1 MRGQYN
7 GRMSMNSSVNKR
19 TVLFIAALSPFLTT
33 FMGSSINI
41 ALPPIGREFQMNA
54 VLLGWVATAYILGSA
69 TCLLPFGR
77 LADIYGRKRIL
88 TYGIFIFTIASILL
102 AFTPSATVLIALRAL
117 QGIGGA
123 MIFTTG
129 IAILTSV
136 FPVGERGKALGIT
149 VATTY
154 LGLSLGPVLGGLL
167 TQHFGWRSIFLVVV
181 ALGATIIAL
190 IFSRLKGEWAEARG
204 EKFDLVGSVIYG
216 LALTGII
223 YGFSLLPAKL
233 GIWLIISGTSGFFA
247 FVNRELKVESPLLDI
262 NLFRK
267 NRVFAFSN
275 LAVLL
280 NYSAAFAVSFL
291 LSLYLQYIKGF
302 SPQSAG
308 LILVAMPAVQASF
321 SPLAGRLS
329 DRIEPRIL
337 ASVGTGLIT
346 IGLSLFI
353 FLGQNTSLGFIIA
366 SLILIGLGFGFFA
379 SPNTN
384 AIMSSVKQRFYGVA
398 SATLATMRQVGMSFS
413 MGIAMLL
420 FAIYIGRVEITPEHY
435 PLFLS
440 STRIAFI
447 IFTALCCGG
456 IFASL
461 ARGKTR

>member
-1 MRGQYN
+1 
-7 GRMSMNSSVNKR
+7 MNNAVNKR
-19 TVLFIAALSPFLTT
+19 TVLVVAALSPFLAT
-33 FMGSSINI
+33 FMASSINI
-41 ALPPIGREFQMNA
+41 ALPSIGREFQMNA
-54 VLLGWVATAYILGSA
+54 VLLGWVAMAYILASA

-88 TYGIFIFTIASILL
+88 TCGIFIFTIASAILT
-102 AFTPSATVLIALRAL
+102 FVPSAPVLIALRAV

-123 MIFTTG
+123 MIFTTA
-129 IAILTSV
+129 IAMLTSV
-136 FPVGERGKALGIT
+136 FPVGERGKALGIN
-149 VATTY
+149 AAATY

-167 TQHFGWRSIFLVVV
+167 TQHFGWRSIFLVTGL
-181 ALGATIIAL
+181 LGATIIGL
-190 IFSRLKGEWAEARG
+190 ILGKLKGEWAEARG
-204 EKFDLVGSVIYG
+204 EKFDLTGSVIYG
-216 LALTGII
+216 FALTGII
-223 YGFSLLPAKL
+223 YGFSLLPAML
-233 GIWLIISGTSGFFA
+233 GIGLIIMGASGIFA
-247 FVNRELKVESPLLDI
+247 FVKRELGAESPLLNI

-275 LAVLL
+275 LALLL
-280 NYSAAFAVSFL
+280 NYSAAFAVTFL

-321 SPLAGRLS
+321 SPIAGRLS

-337 ASVGTGLIT
+337 ASVGMGLIAV
-346 IGLSLFI
+346 GLSLFI
-353 FLGQNTSLGFIIA
+353 SLNENTGLGSIIA
-366 SLILIGLGFGFFA
+366 SLILIGLGFGFFT

-398 SATLATMRQVGMSFS
+398 SATLATMRQIGMSFS

-440 STRIAFI
+440 STKIAFI
-447 IFTALCCGG
+447 IFTALCSAG

>member
-1 MRGQYN
+1 
-7 GRMSMNSSVNKR
+7 MNNAVNKR
-19 TVLFIAALSPFLTT
+19 TVLVVAALSPFLVA

-41 ALPPIGREFQMNA
+41 ALPSIGREFQMNA
-54 VLLGWVATAYILGSA
+54 VLLGWVATAYILASA

-88 TYGIFIFTIASILL
+88 TCGIFIFTIASLIL
-102 AFTPSATVLIALRAL
+102 AFVPSATVLIALRTV

-123 MIFTTG
+123 MIFTTA
-129 IAILTSV
+129 IAMLTSV
-136 FPVGERGKALGIT
+136 FPVGERGKALGIN
-149 VATTY
+149 VAMTY

-167 TQHFGWRSIFLVVV
+167 TQHFGWRSIFLVTVP
-181 ALGATIIAL
+181 LGATIIGL
-190 IFSRLKGEWAEARG
+190 ILGKLKGEWAEARG
-204 EKFDLVGSVIYG
+204 EKFDLTGSVIYG

-223 YGFSLLPAKL
+223 YGFSLLPAML
-233 GIWLIISGTSGFFA
+233 GIWLIIMGASGIFA
-247 FVNRELKVESPLLDI
+247 FVKRELGAESPLLDI

-291 LSLYLQYIKGF
+291 ISLYLQYIKGL

-321 SPLAGRLS
+321 SPVAGRLS

-337 ASVGTGLIT
+337 ASVGMGLIT
-346 IGLSLFI
+346 VGLSLFI
-353 FLGQNTSLGFIIA
+353 SLNENTGLGYIIA
-366 SLILIGLGFGFFA
+366 SLILIGLGFGFFT

-398 SATLATMRQVGMSFS
+398 SATLATMRQIGMSFS

-420 FAIYIGRVEITPEHY
+420 FAIYIGRVEITAEHY

-440 STRIAFI
+440 STKIAFI
-447 IFTALCCGG
+447 IFTVLCSAG

-461 ARGKTR
+461 AGGKTR

>member
-1 MRGQYN
+1 
-7 GRMSMNSSVNKR
+7 MSSDVNKR
-19 TVLFIAALSPFLTT
+19 AVLVIAALSPFLTT

-41 ALPPIGREFQMNA
+41 ALPSIGHEFQMSA
-54 VLLGWVATAYILGSA
+54 VLLGWVATAYILASA

-77 LADIYGRKRIL
+77 LADIYGRKRVL
-88 TYGIFIFTIASILL
+88 TSGIFIFTIASLLL
-102 AFTPSATVLIALRAL
+102 AFTPSATVLIALRVV
-117 QGIGGA
+117 QGIGSA

-136 FPVGERGKALGIT
+136 FPAGERGKALGIN
-149 VATTY
+149 AAATY

-167 TQHFGWRSIFLVVV
+167 TQHFGWRSIFLIVVPM
-181 ALGATIIAL
+181 GATVIAL

-204 EKFDLVGSVIYG
+204 EKFDLTGSVIYG

-223 YGFSLLPAKL
+223 YGFSLLPAMW
-233 GIWLIISGTSGFFA
+233 GIWLIILGASGIFA
-247 FVNRELKVESPLLDI
+247 FVRREAKADSPLLDI

-280 NYSAAFAVSFL
+280 NYSAAYAVSFL
-291 LSLYLQYIKGF
+291 LSLYLQYIKGL

-308 LILVAMPAVQASF
+308 LILVAMPIVQAGF
-321 SPLAGRLS
+321 SPVAGRLS

-337 ASVGTGLIT
+337 ASVGMGLIT

-384 AIMSSVKQRFYGVA
+384 AIMSSVRQRFYGVA

-413 MGIAMLL
+413 MGITMLL
-420 FAIYIGRVEITPEHY
+420 FAIYIGRVEITPEYY

-440 STRIAFI
+440 STKIAFI

-461 ARGKTR
+461 VRGKTQ

>member
-1 MRGQYN
+1 
-7 GRMSMNSSVNKR
+7 MNSGINKR
-19 TVLFIAALSPFLTT
+19 GVLLIAALSPFLAA

-41 ALPPIGREFQMNA
+41 ALPSIGREFQMNA
-54 VLLGWVATAYILGSA
+54 VFLGWVATAYILASA

-77 LADIYGRKRIL
+77 LADIYGRKRVL
-88 TYGIFIFTIASILL
+88 TYGIFIFTIASLLL
-102 AFTPSATVLIALRAL
+102 AFAPSATVLIALRAL

-136 FPVGERGKALGIT
+136 FPMGERGKALGIN
-149 VATTY
+149 AAATY

-181 ALGATIIAL
+181 PLGATIIAL
-190 IFSRLKGEWAEARG
+190 IFTKLKGEWAEARG
-204 EKFDLVGSVIYG
+204 ERFDLTGSVIYG

-233 GIWLIISGTSGFFA
+233 GMWLIIIGASGIFA
-247 FVNRELKVESPLLDI
+247 FVQREAKVGSPLLDI

-267 NRVFAFSN
+267 NRGFAFSN

-280 NYSAAFAVSFL
+280 NYSAAYAVSFL
-291 LSLYLQYIKGF
+291 LSLYLQYIKGL

-308 LILVAMPAVQASF
+308 LTLVAMPAVQAGF
-321 SPLAGRLS
+321 SPVAGRLS

-337 ASVGTGLIT
+337 ASVGMGLIA

-353 FLGQNTSLGFIIA
+353 FLGENTSLGFIIA
-366 SLILIGLGFGFFA
+366 SLILIGFGFGFFA

-384 AIMSSVKQRFYGVA
+384 AIMSSVDQRFYGVA

-420 FAIYIGRVEITPEHY
+420 FAIYIGRVEIIPQYY

-440 STRIAFI
+440 STKIAFI
-447 IFTALCCGG
+447 IFTALCSGG

-461 ARGKTR
+461 VRGKTQ

>member
-1 MRGQYN
+1 
-7 GRMSMNSSVNKR
+7 MSSDVDKR
-19 TVLFIAALSPFLTT
+19 AVLVIAALSPFLTT
-33 FMGSSINI
+33 FMGSAINI
-41 ALPPIGREFQMNA
+41 ALPSIGHEFQMSA
-54 VLLGWVATAYILGSA
+54 VLLGWVATAYILASA

-77 LADIYGRKRIL
+77 LADIYGRKRVL
-88 TYGIFIFTIASILL
+88 TCGIFIFTIASLFL
-102 AFTPSATVLIALRAL
+102 AFTPSATVLIALRAVP
-117 QGIGGA
+117 GISGA

-136 FPVGERGKALGIT
+136 FPAGERGKALGIN
-149 VATTY
+149 AAATY

-181 ALGATIIAL
+181 PVGATVIAL
-190 IFSRLKGEWAEARG
+190 IFGKLKGEWAEARG
-204 EKFDLVGSVIYG
+204 EKFDLTGSVIYG

-223 YGFSLLPAKL
+223 YGFSLLPAMW
-233 GIWLIISGTSGFFA
+233 GIWLVILGASGIFA
-247 FVNRELKVESPLLDI
+247 FVQREAKADSPLLDI

-275 LAVLL
+275 LAGLL

-291 LSLYLQYIKGF
+291 LSLYLQYIKGL

-321 SPLAGRLS
+321 SPVAGRLS

-337 ASVGTGLIT
+337 ASVGMGLIT

-384 AIMSSVKQRFYGVA
+384 AIMSSVRQRFYGVA

-420 FAIYIGRVEITPEHY
+420 FAIYIGRVEITPEYY

-440 STRIAFI
+440 STKIAFI

-461 ARGKTR
+461 VRGKTQ

>member
-1 MRGQYN
+1 
-7 GRMSMNSSVNKR
+7 MNNAVNKR
-19 TVLFIAALSPFLTT
+19 TVLVVAALSPFLAT
-33 FMGSSINI
+33 FMASSINI
-41 ALPPIGREFQMNA
+41 ALPSIGREFQMNA
-54 VLLGWVATAYILGSA
+54 VLLGWVATAYILASA

-77 LADIYGRKRIL
+77 LADIHGRKRIL
-88 TYGIFIFTIASILL
+88 TWGISIFTIASL
-102 AFTPSATVLIALRAL
+102 ALTFVPSATVLIALRAV

-123 MIFTTG
+123 MIFTTS

-136 FPVGERGKALGIT
+136 FPIGERGKALGIN
-149 VATTY
+149 AAATY

-167 TQHFGWRSIFLVVV
+167 TQHFGWRSIFLVTGL
-181 ALGATIIAL
+181 LGAAIIGL
-190 IFSRLKGEWAEARG
+190 ILGKLKGEWAEARG
-204 EKFDLVGSVIYG
+204 EKFDLTGSVIYG

-223 YGFSLLPAKL
+223 YGFSLLPTML
-233 GIWLIISGTSGFFA
+233 GIWLIIMGAAGIFA
-247 FVNRELKVESPLLDI
+247 FVKRELGAESPLLDI

-275 LAVLL
+275 LALLL
-280 NYSAAFAVSFL
+280 NYSAAYAVTFL
-291 LSLYLQYIKGF
+291 ISLYLQYIKGL
-302 SPQSAG
+302 SPPSAG

-321 SPLAGRLS
+321 SPVAGRLS

-337 ASVGTGLIT
+337 ASAGMGLIT
-346 IGLSLFI
+346 AGLALFI
-353 FLGQNTSLGFIIA
+353 FLGENTSLGFIIA
-366 SLILIGLGFGFFA
+366 SLILIGLGFGFFT

-413 MGIAMLL
+413 MGITMLL

-435 PLFLS
+435 PMFLS
-440 STRIAFI
+440 STKIAFI
-447 IFTALCCGG
+447 IFTALCSAG

>member
-1 MRGQYN
+1 
-7 GRMSMNSSVNKR
+7 MSSDVNKR
-19 TVLFIAALSPFLTT
+19 AVLVIAALSPFLTT

-41 ALPPIGREFQMNA
+41 ALPSIGHEFQMGA
-54 VLLGWVATAYILGSA
+54 VLLGWVATAYILASA

-88 TYGIFIFTIASILL
+88 TSGIFIFTIASLLL
-102 AFTPSATVLIALRAL
+102 AFTPSATVLIALRAV

-136 FPVGERGKALGIT
+136 FPAGERGKALGIN
-149 VATTY
+149 AAATY

-167 TQHFGWRSIFLVVV
+167 TQHFGWRSIFLIVVPV
-181 ALGATIIAL
+181 GATVIAL

-204 EKFDLVGSVIYG
+204 EKFDLTGSVIYG

-223 YGFSLLPAKL
+223 YGFSLLPAMW
-233 GIWLIISGTSGFFA
+233 GIWLIILGASGIFA
-247 FVNRELKVESPLLDI
+247 FVQREAKADSPLLDI

-291 LSLYLQYIKGF
+291 LSLYLQYIKGL

-308 LILVAMPAVQASF
+308 LILVAMPIVQASF
-321 SPLAGRLS
+321 SPVAGRLS

-337 ASVGTGLIT
+337 ASVGMGLIT

-384 AIMSSVKQRFYGVA
+384 AIMSSVRQRFYGVA

-413 MGIAMLL
+413 MGITMLL
-420 FAIYIGRVEITPEHY
+420 FAIYIGRVEIIPQYY

-440 STRIAFI
+440 STKIAFI

-461 ARGKTR
+461 VRGKTQ

>member
-1 MRGQYN
+1 
-7 GRMSMNSSVNKR
+7 MNSGINKR
-19 TVLFIAALSPFLTT
+19 AVLLIAALSPFLTT
-33 FMGSSINI
+33 FMGSAINI
-41 ALPPIGREFQMNA
+41 ALPSIGSEFQMNA
-54 VLLGWVATAYILGSA
+54 VFLGWVATAYILASA

-77 LADIYGRKRIL
+77 LADIYGRKRVL
-88 TYGIFIFTIASILL
+88 TYGIFTFTIASLLL
-102 AFTPSATVLIALRAL
+102 AFAPSATVLIALRVL

-136 FPVGERGKALGIT
+136 FPTGERGKALGIN
-149 VATTY
+149 AAATY

-167 TQHFGWRSIFLVVV
+167 TQHFGWQSIFLTVVP
-181 ALGATIIAL
+181 LGATIIAL
-190 IFSRLKGEWAEARG
+190 IFTKLKGEWAEARG
-204 EKFDLVGSVIYG
+204 EKFDLTGSVIYG
-216 LALTGII
+216 LALTGVI
-223 YGFSLLPAKL
+223 YGFSQLPAKL
-233 GIWLIISGTSGFFA
+233 GIWLTIIGASGIFA
-247 FVNRELKVESPLLDI
+247 FIQREAKAGSPLLDI
-262 NLFRK
+262 NLFKK

-280 NYSAAFAVSFL
+280 NYSAAYAVSFL
-291 LSLYLQYIKGF
+291 LSLYLQYIKGL

-308 LILVAMPAVQASF
+308 LTLVAMPIVQAGF
-321 SPLAGRLS
+321 SPVAGRLS

-337 ASVGTGLIT
+337 ASVGMGLIT

-353 FLGQNTSLGFIIA
+353 FLGQNTSLGFITA

-384 AIMSSVKQRFYGVA
+384 AVMSSVNQRFYGVA

-413 MGIAMLL
+413 MGITMLL
-420 FAIYIGRVEITPEHY
+420 FAIYIGRVEITPEYH

-440 STRIAFI
+440 STKIAFI
-447 IFTALCCGG
+447 IFTALCSVG

-461 ARGKTR
+461 VRGKTK

>member
-1 MRGQYN
+1 
-7 GRMSMNSSVNKR
+7 MNNAVNKR
-19 TVLFIAALSPFLTT
+19 TVLVVAALSPFLAT
-33 FMGSSINI
+33 FMASSINI
-41 ALPPIGREFQMNA
+41 ALPSIGREFQMNA
-54 VLLGWVATAYILGSA
+54 VLLGWVATAYILASA

-77 LADIYGRKRIL
+77 LADIHGRKRIL
-88 TYGIFIFTIASILL
+88 TWGISIFTIASL
-102 AFTPSATVLIALRAL
+102 ALTFVPSATVLIALRAV

-123 MIFTTG
+123 MIFTTS

-136 FPVGERGKALGIT
+136 FPIGERGKALGIN
-149 VATTY
+149 AAATY

-167 TQHFGWRSIFLVVV
+167 TQHFGWRSIFLVTGL
-181 ALGATIIAL
+181 LGVTIIGL
-190 IFSRLKGEWAEARG
+190 ILGKLKGEWAEARG
-204 EKFDLVGSVIYG
+204 EKFDLTGSVIYG

-223 YGFSLLPAKL
+223 YGFSLLPTML
-233 GIWLIISGTSGFFA
+233 GIWLIIMGAAGIFA
-247 FVNRELKVESPLLDI
+247 FVKRELGAESPLLDI

-275 LAVLL
+275 LALLL
-280 NYSAAFAVSFL
+280 NYSAAYAVTFL
-291 LSLYLQYIKGF
+291 ISLYLQYIKGL
-302 SPQSAG
+302 SPPSAG

-321 SPLAGRLS
+321 SPVAGRLS

-337 ASVGTGLIT
+337 ASAGMGLIT
-346 IGLSLFI
+346 AGLALFI
-353 FLGQNTSLGFIIA
+353 FLGENTSLGFIIA
-366 SLILIGLGFGFFA
+366 SLILIGLGFGFFT

-413 MGIAMLL
+413 MGITMLL

-435 PLFLS
+435 PMFLS
-440 STRIAFI
+440 STKIAFI
-447 IFTALCCGG
+447 IFTALCSAG

>member
-1 MRGQYN
+1 
-7 GRMSMNSSVNKR
+7 MNNAVNKR
-19 TVLFIAALSPFLTT
+19 TVLVVAALSPFLAT
-33 FMGSSINI
+33 FMASSINI
-41 ALPPIGREFQMNA
+41 ALPSIGREFQMNA
-54 VLLGWVATAYILGSA
+54 VLLGWVATAYILASA

-88 TYGIFIFTIASILL
+88 TCGIFIFTIASAILT
-102 AFTPSATVLIALRAL
+102 FVPSATVLIGLRAV

-123 MIFTTG
+123 MIFTTA
-129 IAILTSV
+129 IAMLTSV
-136 FPVGERGKALGIT
+136 FPVGERGKALGIN
-149 VATTY
+149 AAATY

-167 TQHFGWRSIFLVVV
+167 TQHFGWRSIFLVTGL
-181 ALGATIIAL
+181 LGATIIGL
-190 IFSRLKGEWAEARG
+190 ILGKLKGEWTEARG
-204 EKFDLVGSVIYG
+204 EKFDLTGSVIYG

-223 YGFSLLPAKL
+223 YGFSLLPAML
-233 GIWLIISGTSGFFA
+233 GIWLIIMGASGIFA
-247 FVNRELKVESPLLDI
+247 FVKRELGAESPLLDI

-275 LAVLL
+275 LALLL

-291 LSLYLQYIKGF
+291 ISLYLQYIKGL

-321 SPLAGRLS
+321 SPVAGRLS

-337 ASVGTGLIT
+337 ASVGMGLIT
-346 IGLSLFI
+346 VGLSLFI
-353 FLGQNTSLGFIIA
+353 SLNENTSLGFIIA
-366 SLILIGLGFGFFA
+366 SLILIGLGFGFFT

-398 SATLATMRQVGMSFS
+398 SATLATMRQIGMSFS

-440 STRIAFI
+440 STKIAFI
-447 IFTALCCGG
+447 IFTALCSAG

>member
-1 MRGQYN
+1 
-7 GRMSMNSSVNKR
+7 MNNAVNKR
-19 TVLFIAALSPFLTT
+19 AVLLIAALSSFLTT

-41 ALPPIGREFQMNA
+41 ALPSIGREFQMDA
-54 VLLGWVATAYILGSA
+54 VLLSWVATSYILA
-69 TCLLPFGR
+69 TAMFLLPFGR
-77 LADIYGRKRIL
+77 LADIHGRKRIL
-88 TYGIFIFTIASILL
+88 TYGIFIFTISSLL
-102 AFTPSATVLIALRAL
+102 LSFAPSAIVLISLRVV
-117 QGIGGA
+117 QGIGSA
-123 MIFTTG
+123 MIFASA
-129 IAILTSV
+129 IAIISSV

-167 TQHFGWRSIFLVVV
+167 TQHFGWRSIFLATVP
-181 ALGATIIAL
+181 LGATVIAL
-190 IFSRLKGEWAEARG
+190 IFGKMKAEWAEAKG
-204 EKFDLVGSVIYG
+204 EKFDLIGSVIYS
-216 LALTGII
+216 LALIGII
-223 YGFSLLPAKL
+223 YGFSLLPAML
-233 GIWLIISGTSGFFA
+233 GIWLIVMGVSGIFA
-247 FVNRELKVESPLLDI
+247 FVRREMKVESPILNI

-280 NYSAAFAVSFL
+280 NYSAAFAVGFL
-291 LSLYLQYIKGF
+291 LSLYLQYIKGL

-321 SPLAGRLS
+321 SPVAGRLS

-337 ASVGTGLIT
+337 ASVGMGLIAV
-346 IGLSLFI
+346 GLSLFI
-353 FLGQNTSLGFIIA
+353 SLNEKTSLGFIIA
-366 SLILIGLGFGFFA
+366 NLILIGFGFALFA

-398 SATLATMRQVGMSFS
+398 SATLATMRQIGMSFS
-413 MGIAMLL
+413 MGITMLL
-420 FAIYIGRVEITPEHY
+420 FAIYIGRVEITPEYH

-440 STRIAFI
+440 STKTAFI
-447 IFTALCCGG
+447 IFTALCSGG

>member
-1 MRGQYN
+1 
-7 GRMSMNSSVNKR
+7 MSSDVNKR
-19 TVLFIAALSPFLTT
+19 AVLIIAALSPFLTT

-41 ALPPIGREFQMNA
+41 ALPSIGHEFQMSA
-54 VLLGWVATAYILGSA
+54 VLLGWVATAYILASA

-88 TYGIFIFTIASILL
+88 TCGIFIFTIASLLL
-102 AFTPSATVLIALRAL
+102 AFTPSARVLIALRAV

-136 FPVGERGKALGIT
+136 FPAGERGKALGIN
-149 VATTY
+149 AAATY

-181 ALGATIIAL
+181 PVGATVIAL

-204 EKFDLVGSVIYG
+204 EKFDLTGSVIYG

-223 YGFSLLPAKL
+223 YGFSLLPAMW
-233 GIWLIISGTSGFFA
+233 GIWLVILGGSGIFA
-247 FVNRELKVESPLLDI
+247 FVQRETKADSPLLDI

-275 LAVLL
+275 LAVIL
-280 NYSAAFAVSFL
+280 NYSAAYAVSFL
-291 LSLYLQYIKGF
+291 LSLYLQYIKGLD
-302 SPQSAG
+302 PRSAG
-308 LILVAMPAVQASF
+308 LILVAMPIVQASF
-321 SPLAGRLS
+321 SPVAGRLS

-337 ASVGTGLIT
+337 ASVGMGLIT
-346 IGLSLFI
+346 IGLFLFI

-366 SLILIGLGFGFFA
+366 TLILIGFGFGFFA

-384 AIMSSVKQRFYGVA
+384 AVMSSVKQRFYGVA

-420 FAIYIGRVEITPEHY
+420 FATHIGKVEITPEYY

-440 STRIAFI
+440 STKIAFI

-461 ARGKTR
+461 VRGKTQ

>member
-1 MRGQYN
+1 
-7 GRMSMNSSVNKR
+7 
-19 TVLFIAALSPFLTT
+19 
-33 FMGSSINI
+33 
-41 ALPPIGREFQMNA
+41 MNA
-54 VLLGWVATAYILGSA
+54 VFLGWVATAYILASA

-77 LADIYGRKRIL
+77 LADIYGRKRVL
-88 TYGIFIFTIASILL
+88 TYGIFIFTIASLLL
-102 AFTPSATVLIALRAL
+102 AFAPSATVLIALRAL

-136 FPVGERGKALGIT
+136 FPMGERGKALGIN
-149 VATTY
+149 AAATY

-181 ALGATIIAL
+181 PLGATIIAL
-190 IFSRLKGEWAEARG
+190 IFTKLKGEWAEARG
-204 EKFDLVGSVIYG
+204 ERFDLTGSVIYG

-233 GIWLIISGTSGFFA
+233 GMWLIIIGASGIFA
-247 FVNRELKVESPLLDI
+247 FVQREAKVGSPLLDI

-267 NRVFAFSN
+267 NRGFAFSN

-280 NYSAAFAVSFL
+280 NYSAAYAVSFL
-291 LSLYLQYIKGF
+291 LSLYLQYIKGL

-308 LILVAMPAVQASF
+308 LTLVAMPAVQAGF
-321 SPLAGRLS
+321 SPVAGRLS

-337 ASVGTGLIT
+337 ASVGMGLIA

-353 FLGQNTSLGFIIA
+353 FLGENTSLGFIIA
-366 SLILIGLGFGFFA
+366 SLILIGFGFGFFA

-384 AIMSSVKQRFYGVA
+384 AIMSSVDQRFYGVA

-420 FAIYIGRVEITPEHY
+420 FAIYIGRVEIIPQYY

-440 STRIAFI
+440 STKIAFI
-447 IFTALCCGG
+447 IFTALCSGG

-461 ARGKTR
+461 VRGKTQ